1 MKFDINIARDF
12 VANSLARIS
21 ADTLGWLAAIL
32 LHAATVPTM
41 LALITGLSDRP
52 PSLDLVLFMWSALVL
67 LFLRAIVLKD
77 NLNIITI
84 GLGFIVQAVMMALVL
99 CNLKE
104 KVLKSDSLDANKT
117 VHVATHKTQG
127 EQAKF
132 FHCQLNILFLLNGG
146 CKFK

>member
-1 MKFDINIARDF
+1 MKFDINQVRDF
-12 VANSLARIS
+12 VTNSLAKIS

-32 LHAATVPTM
+32 LHAATIPTM

-99 CNLKE
+99 
-104 KVLKSDSLDANKT
+104 
-117 VHVATHKTQG
+117 
-127 EQAKF
+127 
-132 FHCQLNILFLLNGG
+132 
-146 CKFK
+146 FK

>member
-1 MKFDINIARDF
+1 MKFDINQVRDF
-12 VANSLARIS
+12 VTNSLARIS

-32 LHAATVPTM
+32 LHAATIPTM

-67 LFLRAIVLKD
+67 MFLRAIVLKD

-99 CNLKE
+99 
-104 KVLKSDSLDANKT
+104 
-117 VHVATHKTQG
+117 
-127 EQAKF
+127 
-132 FHCQLNILFLLNGG
+132 
-146 CKFK
+146 FK

>member
-1 MKFDINIARDF
+1 MKFDINLVREF
-12 VANSLARIS
+12 VATSLARNS

-67 LFLRAIVLKD
+67 LFLRAIVLRD

-99 CNLKE
+99 
-104 KVLKSDSLDANKT
+104 
-117 VHVATHKTQG
+117 
-127 EQAKF
+127 
-132 FHCQLNILFLLNGG
+132 
-146 CKFK
+146 FK

>member
-1 MKFDINIARDF
+1 MKFDINQVRNF
-12 VANSLARIS
+12 VTNSLARIS

-32 LHAATVPTM
+32 LHAATIPTM

-99 CNLKE
+99 
-104 KVLKSDSLDANKT
+104 
-117 VHVATHKTQG
+117 
-127 EQAKF
+127 
-132 FHCQLNILFLLNGG
+132 
-146 CKFK
+146 FK

>member
-1 MKFDINIARDF
+1 MKFDINQVRDF
-12 VANSLARIS
+12 VTNSLAKIS

-32 LHAATVPTM
+32 LHAATIPTM

-67 LFLRAIVLKD
+67 MFLRAIVLKD

-99 CNLKE
+99 
-104 KVLKSDSLDANKT
+104 
-117 VHVATHKTQG
+117 
-127 EQAKF
+127 
-132 FHCQLNILFLLNGG
+132 
-146 CKFK
+146 FK

>member
-1 MKFDINIARDF
+1 MKLDINLIRDF

-67 LFLRAIVLKD
+67 LFLRAIVLRD

-99 CNLKE
+99 
-104 KVLKSDSLDANKT
+104 
-117 VHVATHKTQG
+117 
-127 EQAKF
+127 
-132 FHCQLNILFLLNGG
+132 
-146 CKFK
+146 FK

>member
-1 MKFDINIARDF
+1 
-12 VANSLARIS
+12 
-21 ADTLGWLAAIL
+21 
-32 LHAATVPTM
+32 VPTM

-99 CNLKE
+99 
-104 KVLKSDSLDANKT
+104 
-117 VHVATHKTQG
+117 
-127 EQAKF
+127 
-132 FHCQLNILFLLNGG
+132 
-146 CKFK
+146 FK

>member
-1 MKFDINIARDF
+1 MKFDINQVRDL
-12 VANSLARIS
+12 VTNSLAKIS

-99 CNLKE
+99 
-104 KVLKSDSLDANKT
+104 
-117 VHVATHKTQG
+117 
-127 EQAKF
+127 
-132 FHCQLNILFLLNGG
+132 
-146 CKFK
+146 FK

>member
-1 MKFDINIARDF
+1 MKFDINLVREF
-12 VANSLARIS
+12 VATSLARIS

-32 LHAATVPTM
+32 LHAATVPAM
-41 LALITGLSDRP
+41 LALITGLTDRP

-99 CNLKE
+99 
-104 KVLKSDSLDANKT
+104 
-117 VHVATHKTQG
+117 
-127 EQAKF
+127 
-132 FHCQLNILFLLNGG
+132 
-146 CKFK
+146 FK

>member
-1 MKFDINIARDF
+1 MKFDIDIARDF
-12 VANSLARIS
+12 VTNTLAKIS

-32 LHAATVPTM
+32 LHAATIPTM

-99 CNLKE
+99 
-104 KVLKSDSLDANKT
+104 
-117 VHVATHKTQG
+117 
-127 EQAKF
+127 
-132 FHCQLNILFLLNGG
+132 
-146 CKFK
+146 FK